1 MLWTWDVHRKT
12 GEGLGVPA
20 GLQQRFLSSLW
31 QTGAA
36 SGDLKLPWP
45 LLWRNC
51 IFLCLHENFTT
62 EHLIFWQRELDLIL
76 QFLECPFYH
85 TNSQQQLAVLCST
98 QNTLTPQ
105 SLFSV
110 NYFFSVLQQSWP
122 FSVSHYMFFFQGLF
136 PWKILPPKH
145 KIRKGYKEDG
155 RVLRKQWNYNN
166 IRKERHLCWNQ
177 S

>member
-1 MLWTWDVHRKT
+1 MFIEKLGRDWASLQGCSRGFCPHSGKQGLLLETWSFHSLCSGGIV
-12 GEGLGVPA
+12 
-20 GLQQRFLSSLW
+20 FLY
-31 QTGAA
+31 A
-36 SGDLKLPWP
+36 SMRTLPLSIWS
-45 LLWRNC
+45 
-51 IFLCLHENFTT
+51 FG
-62 EHLIFWQRELDLIL
+62 RELDLIL

>member
-12 GEGLGVPA
+12 GEGLDVPA

-122 FSVSHYMFFFQGLF
+122 FSVSHYMFFFFKACFL
-136 PWKILPPKH
+136 
-145 KIRKGYKEDG
+145 
-155 RVLRKQWNYNN
+155 
-166 IRKERHLCWNQ
+166 ERSCHPSIKSEKDTKKMGESWGN
-177 S
+177 SEIIII